1 MLQQQEVVYAKP
13 AKRIDLRGEWFPWVL
28 GICIAAYLLS
38 PILFSQHL
46 EGYTANLRSIAL
58 AWERGQLATLDV
70 IMPVITQYLYNTRVG
85 VILLLRLIDVVF
97 GNPGDAGFRGLV
109 IVSFCL
115 LLLCSVS
122 VARHWGKLG
131 GRLGFAACAAGFIAV
146 PGLVDIGAF
155 FNDNVVSAALGIA
168 ALAVVSRSGSIRAC
182 AASGVLLGAAA
193 LCRTDALALCPA
205 VAGFV
210 WLQHGR
216 LGPLLIRGAA
226 TLVGVLLISIVVYA
240 LTGVTLISAL
250 HIPVAFVPP
259 RIGILYRIRIF
270 SLFIGAPALALLC
283 IGAVLNFQ
291 ERVREARDF
300 RWGLVFFAYP
310 ALIAGLAVLR
320 LSTEGRYIYP
330 LLAPFYVV
338 HAGRG
343 FEYLAG
349 LLRTPGWQ
357 RRVGAA
363 LAAVLIL
370 ICVIPPAAFVRDGPH
385 SAVGRLWMP
394 LLWFR
399 WQNSVA
405 QSLHRIDDL
414 AAIAGT
420 DSQMLVLSTHFNDEF
435 FLRLRLLDQGFQ
447 VKAAEDEF
455 PGCQGG
461 FSVYAKPGHRLLHI
475 RTENQYGLAEKIANV
490 VVRAVQIQ
498 RALQCPDAWRF
509 DGAYLAFAGEDVRS
523 SSLPLDAMLFSSV
536 IPRLPPAPLLS
547 TTFELGSI
555 LFPNAQANV
564 PTTGAMLGELRMSD
578 IHVTPLTRD
587 ELKSI
592 KASADQMMADFNTDG
607 EPRPF
612 TYEDFKAFYR
622 ARP

>member
-1 MLQQQEVVYAKP
+1 MLQQQEVDYAKS
-13 AKRIDLRGEWFPWVL
+13 AKRIDMRGEWFLWAL
-28 GICIAAYLLS
+28 GVCIAAYLLS
-38 PILFSQHL
+38 PILYSQHL
-46 EGYTANLRSIAL
+46 EGYTANLRSIAI

-70 IMPVITQYLYNTRVG
+70 IMPVITQYLFDTRVG
-85 VILLLRLIDVVF
+85 VILLLRLIDDLF

-109 IVSFCL
+109 IVSFLL

-122 VARHWGKLG
+122 VARRW
-131 GRLGFAACAAGFIAV
+131 GRLGFVACAAGFIAI
-146 PGLVDIGAF
+146 PGLVEIGAF
-155 FNDNVVSAALGIA
+155 FNDNVVSAALGMA
-168 ALAVVSRSGSIRAC
+168 ALAAVSRSGSIRAC

-205 VAGFV
+205 VAGLV

-216 LGPLLIRGAA
+216 LGPLLVRGVA
-226 TLVGVLLISIVVYA
+226 TMAGVLLISIVVYA

-259 RIGILYRIRIF
+259 RIGILYRLRIF
-270 SLFIGAPALALLC
+270 SLFIGAPAFALLC

-291 ERVREARDF
+291 ERVQKARNL
-300 RWGLVFFAYP
+300 RWGLVFFVYP

-320 LSTEGRYIYP
+320 LSTEVRYIYP
-330 LLAPFYVV
+330 LLAPFYLV
-338 HAGRG
+338 HVGRG
-343 FEYLAG
+343 LEYLAR

-363 LAAVLIL
+363 LAAALVL
-370 ICVIPPAAFVRDGPH
+370 ICVVPPAAFVRDGPH
-385 SAVGRLWMP
+385 SAIGRLWMP

-405 QSLHRIDDL
+405 QSLHQIDDL
-414 AAIAGT
+414 AAIAET
-420 DSQMLVLSTHFNDEF
+420 DPQTLVLSTHFNDEF
-435 FLRLRLLDQGFQ
+435 FLKLRLLDHGFQ

-455 PGCQGG
+455 PGCRGG
-461 FSVYAKPGHRLLHI
+461 FSVYAKPGHRLLQV
-475 RTENQYGLAEKIANV
+475 RTENQYGLAEHIANV
-490 VVRAVQIQ
+490 VVRSVQIQ
-498 RALQCPDAWRF
+498 RALQCPGAWHF
-509 DGAYLAFAGEDVRS
+509 DDAYLAFAGEDVRS

-536 IPRLPPAPLLS
+536 LPRLPPAPLLS
-547 TTFELGSI
+547 TTFELGPM
-555 LFPNAQANV
+555 LFPNALAHA

-578 IHVTPLTRD
+578 IHVTRLTRD

-592 KASADQMMADFNTDG
+592 KASADQMMADFNIDG

-612 TYEDFKAFYR
+612 TYEDFKGFYR